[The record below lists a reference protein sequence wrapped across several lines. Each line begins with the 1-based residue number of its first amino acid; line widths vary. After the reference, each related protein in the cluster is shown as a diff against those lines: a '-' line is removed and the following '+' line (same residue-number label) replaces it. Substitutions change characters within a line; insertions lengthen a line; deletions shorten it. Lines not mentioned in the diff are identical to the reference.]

1 MPDRYGTTLDD
12 IEELETTRAEK
23 VLALGLVVFLLIG
36 AFWAL
41 GRLSE
46 LPRRPDYDA
55 IRAQHGL
62 DQVEQELRGRQAVVY
77 RAEEAVHTRQAERDA
92 AQREYEFRR
101 EEYRTALNR
110 GVDDPQLRARH
121 EQARLAFERAQQNLE
136 LAEAVL
142 AAARE
147 RLEPVEREHQERWGA
162 AQGAFDGAHRR
173 YELALAG
180 VRFGFVVPA
189 FLGSVWLWQ
198 RMRRRRSRHLI
209 IGTATLA
216 AGTILMISLA
226 GQYAW
231 RFLQDLVTPF
241 ISLIGSA
248 VSILAIIAI
257 KRYVFSPERV
267 VRARLRRHQCPHCG
281 FPVPPGAG
289 YARCPDCG
297 GALHEACEN
306 CGAQR
311 PVLAAHCPTCG
322 AGRA

>member
-23 VLALGLVVFLLIG
+23 VLAVGLVVFLLVG
-36 AFWAL
+36 AFWLLARL
-41 GRLSE
+41 GE

-55 IRAQHGL
+55 IRARHGL
-62 DQVEQELRGRQAVVY
+62 EQVDREY
-77 RAEEAVHTRQAERDA
+77 RAQQALVERADETVRARRAELDA

-101 EEYRTALNR
+101 EEYRTALDR
-110 GVDDPQLRARH
+110 GVDDPALKARH
-121 EQARLAFERAQQNLE
+121 EQARAAFERAQRDLE

-142 AAARE
+142 QAARE
-147 RLEPVEREHQERWGA
+147 RFAPVEAEQRNRWQQAQGEFEA
-162 AQGAFDGAHRR
+162 AQRR
-173 YELALAG
+173 YELILAAI
-180 VRFGFVVPA
+180 RFGFVVPA
-189 FLGSVWLWQ
+189 FLGSIALWQ
-198 RMRRRRSRHLI
+198 RMRRRRSRHLV

-216 AGTILMISLA
+216 AGTILMISLF

-248 VSILAIIAI
+248 ASILAIVAI
-257 KRYVFSPERV
+257 KRYVFRPERV

-297 GALHEACEN
+297 GALREPCPA
-306 CGAQR
+306 CGADR
-311 PVLAAHCPTCG
+311 PVLAAHCPACG
-322 AGRA
+322 AA